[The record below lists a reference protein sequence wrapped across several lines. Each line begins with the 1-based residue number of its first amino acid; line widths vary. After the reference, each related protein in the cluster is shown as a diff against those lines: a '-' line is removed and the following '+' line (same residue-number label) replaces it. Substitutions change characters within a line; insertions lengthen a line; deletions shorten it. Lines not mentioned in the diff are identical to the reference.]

1 MSDSTQDVNQR
12 IQSGEYYRDAM
23 RWYSTMYHSPIAE
36 RAMLIIVSGMAVVI
50 ILMALIGVFLLL
62 PVTET
67 KTMVVRVPDAMDKVA
82 RVERLS
88 ENLSDDPNAAVM
100 DWFVKSFVQV
110 REGYDVEKQQ
120 SYFKRVYA
128 MSSPAVYNAY
138 VGLYKDMARSPTARY
153 ERHTKRLVDVG
164 GVDISDVDVVQSGT
178 GSSGEVVDVK
188 ATVKFT
194 ASERSETDTRNS
206 VWLADISFRFTKIHV
221 DQVTGQ
227 ITPMEFKVTAYESK
241 QLGLE

>member
-88 ENLSDDPNAAVM
+88 ENLSDDRSARGFVCNVLPQLLCHQLRQRW
-100 DWFVKSFVQV
+100 WFH
-110 REGYDVEKQQ
+110 
-120 SYFKRVYA
+120 
-128 MSSPAVYNAY
+128 
-138 VGLYKDMARSPTARY
+138 LC
-153 ERHTKRLVDVG
+153 
-164 GVDISDVDVVQSGT
+164 
-178 GSSGEVVDVK
+178 
-188 ATVKFT
+188 
-194 ASERSETDTRNS
+194 
-206 VWLADISFRFTKIHV
+206 
-221 DQVTGQ
+221 
-227 ITPMEFKVTAYESK
+227 
-241 QLGLE
+241 